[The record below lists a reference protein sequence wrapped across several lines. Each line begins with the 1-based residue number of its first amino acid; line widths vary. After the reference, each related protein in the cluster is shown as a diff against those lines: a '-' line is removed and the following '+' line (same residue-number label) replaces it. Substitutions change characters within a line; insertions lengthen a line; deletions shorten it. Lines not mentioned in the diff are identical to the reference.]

1 MLFSDRTLALHA
13 QNLVPNPQY
22 NNKIKQC
29 TQECSQQ
36 HRPTL
41 SQHV

>member
-22 NNKIKQC
+22 NNKAKQC